1 MARPAVTIVTASTFA
16 ILQGIDGIAL
26 KRGVDSWAA
35 AASTANA
42 GEKT

>member
-26 KRGVDSWAA
+26 KRAVDSWAA
-35 AASTANA
+35 ASSTANA